1 MDKSLILSEI
11 KKYLNISKDKDFA
24 SFLGIKQ
31 NTLSSWKKRNTI
43 DYERIISKCDFIDA
57 NWLLTGKGDMLKQ
70 NDNSYNISEEI
81 NSVVEEPINKGSQI
95 VPKQGIPLIPCEAVA
110 GISAGSVSV
119 MEHDIMEYYVVPDFH
134 NVDFMIRVKGLSMHP
149 TYNSGDVI
157 ACRMITDS
165 KFLQW
170 NKVHVIATK
179 EQGVL
184 VKRIKKSKEDDCIL
198 AISDNKD
205 YDPFDIPKEE
215 ILNIALVVGTIRQ
228 E

>member
-1 MDKSLILSEI
+1 MNKSEMLNSI
-11 KKYLNISKDKDFA
+11 KDYLGISKSKDFA
-24 SFLGIKQ
+24 DFLGIKPT
-31 NTLSSWKKRNTI
+31 TLSMWNKRNTF
-43 DYERIISKCDFIDA
+43 DTELLFKKCDFL
-57 NWLLTGKGDMLKQ
+57 NPYWLLTGKGDMLIQ
-70 NDNSYNISEEI
+70 NDNLSKKTNP
-81 NSVVEEPINKGSQI
+81 VVEEPINKDSQVI
-95 VPKQGIPLIPCEAVA
+95 PKQGIPLIPCEAVA

-184 VKRIKKSKEDDCIL
+184 VKRINQSKKDNCIL
-198 AISDNKD
+198 AVSDNQD
-205 YDPFDIPKEE
+205 YAPFDIPKEE